1 MNEVQNISFHGQT
14 VPVFSHNNQHYIA
27 MKPIV
32 ENIGL
37 EWNAQFRRIKRNE
50 ILNSA
55 IAMMATPSNGGEQ
68 QMICLPLD
76 YLNGWLFGVDARRVK
91 PEIRSHLLTYQ
102 RECFR
107 VLNEHFNKRPALPAT
122 REDLWAQVR
131 EEGFKKK
138 YIPRDEAHEEMLN
151 LLHRIETVLCKSHC
165 GPDLEGQI
173 RALTGKKRSEL
184 DFFQLAALNRRLI
197 DGMPALIM
205 EKHPEISRLKAE
217 HRYSFDRPAENL
229 PALPDAAEKKPRPA
243 PANAAPAASMY
254 DEKRDQSDIARLL
267 LYYGEATD
275 RKNEWAQRVK
285 CDAPM
290 QTAHLTRVL
299 NEVWNNFIH
308 DKENQSLS
316 DYDFKQAILEL
327 NRLHCTISDA
337 ANGW

>member
-1 MNEVQNISFHGQT
+1 MNQVQNISFHGQT
-14 VPVFSHNNQHYIA
+14 VPVFSHNNQHYVA

-37 EWNAQFRRIKRNE
+37 DWVSQYKKIQRSE
-50 ILNSA
+50 ILKSGMV
-55 IAMMATPSNGGEQ
+55 MMTIPATDGKTYETA
-68 QMICLPLD
+68 CLPLD

-91 PEIRSHLLTYQ
+91 PEIRSRLLTYQ

-107 VLNEHFNKRPALPAT
+107 VLNEYFNKHPALPAT

-184 DFFQLAALNRRLI
+184 DFFQLAALNSRLI

-205 EKHPEISRLKAE
+205 EKHPEIRRLKAE

-229 PALPDAAEKKPRPA
+229 PALPDAAEKKPRSPTVKG
-243 PANAAPAASMY
+243 ANYRIQVGAFKDKAQAEQMRKKETLNGLPV
-254 DEKRDQSDIARLL
+254 EII
-267 LYYGEATD
+267 YGENKHYLVLIGPYASKD
-275 RKNEWAQRVK
+275 QAIGIQKKLEGQS
-285 CDAPM
+285 M
-290 QTAHLTRVL
+290 QTLLKTF
-299 NEVWNNFIH
+299 NN
-308 DKENQSLS
+308 
-316 DYDFKQAILEL
+316 AP
-327 NRLHCTISDA
+327 
-337 ANGW
+337 